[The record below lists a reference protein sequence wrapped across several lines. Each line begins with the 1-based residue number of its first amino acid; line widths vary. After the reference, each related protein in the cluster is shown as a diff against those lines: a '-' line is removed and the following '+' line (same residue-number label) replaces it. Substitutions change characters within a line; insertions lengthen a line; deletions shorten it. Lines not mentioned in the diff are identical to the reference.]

1 MLLPQVVA
9 FLGKEPGLQGFEVR
23 TSDNAWTIGTPISV
37 ITLAGDDY
45 ELLRILFSRRTTE
58 QIARV
63 SDGLALLEGATFF
76 GPRTE

>member
-1 MLLPQVVA
+1 M
-9 FLGKEPGLQGFEVR
+9 
-23 TSDNAWTIGTPISV
+23 